1 MMSMPSGDVDE
12 PRQQMT
18 DGVSQ
23 QGTAELSG
31 LKAFVYQNSQLKL
44 DALRHLQPL
53 HCVRSGVIRSYLEA
67 ENTSRA
73 AEFNTDCIRLVRW
86 DGMPASVAL
95 P

>member
-1 MMSMPSGDVDE
+1 MVERQQAMMSTQSGDADE

-18 DGVSQ
+18 DAVPQ

-31 LKAFVYQNSQLKL
+31 ADICTPEQSAGPSASATV
-44 DALRHLQPL
+44 
-53 HCVRSGVIRSYLEA
+53 SGVA

>member
-1 MMSMPSGDVDE
+1 MQSRDADE

-18 DGVSQ
+18 DGVPQ
-23 QGTAELSG
+23 QGTAELCDVGILYTRTAS
-31 LKAFVYQNSQLKL
+31 LNLMRSSTFSQCN
-44 DALRHLQPL
+44 
-53 HCVRSGVIRSYLEA
+53 CVRSGVMRSYLYA

-73 AEFNTDCIRLVRW
+73 AEFYTDCIRLVRW